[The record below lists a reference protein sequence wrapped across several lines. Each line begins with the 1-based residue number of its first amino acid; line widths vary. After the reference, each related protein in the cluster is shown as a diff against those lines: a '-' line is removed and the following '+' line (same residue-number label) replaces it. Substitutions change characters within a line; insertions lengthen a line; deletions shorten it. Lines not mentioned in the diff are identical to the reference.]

1 MKNIKNTKKN
11 LNTIDALANWFITNL
26 KLDASNIL
34 KIKKGAREI
43 LKCTADH
50 KSEDRDF
57 DNFITDMCY
66 VGANW
71 LNYTDDDIIN
81 DGEQAWRKL
90 YNSFMNCFFNNIE
103 M

>member
-50 KSEDRDF
+50 KPEDRDF

-81 DGEQAWRKL
+81 DGEPAWRKL